1 MVELKQPSDLT
12 GQFVGETA
20 QKTAAL
26 IDNCRGKAGPSTPL
40 PRMYRLTPSSKGA
53 AD

>member
-26 IDNCRGKAGPSTPL
+26 IDNCRGKAYLPSAPVTL
-40 PRMYRLTPSSKGA
+40 SLKDTYLDISF
-53 AD
+53 